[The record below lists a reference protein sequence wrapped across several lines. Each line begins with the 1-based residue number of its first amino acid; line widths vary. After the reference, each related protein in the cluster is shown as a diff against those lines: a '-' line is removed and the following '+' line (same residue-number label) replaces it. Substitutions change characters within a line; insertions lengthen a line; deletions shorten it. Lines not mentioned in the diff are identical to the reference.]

1 MQHDAPFLLAS
12 NLGSGALR
20 RKVALAVC
28 TAIAFGGQPVQVV
41 AQEGIELFE
50 SKIRPALV
58 EHCYE
63 CHSSD
68 EEIQGGLNLDSRAG
82 VQAGGDSGVV
92 FDADDPQS
100 SLLLEALRYK
110 NRDMQMPPSG
120 KLPESVIADFA
131 KWIELGA
138 PDPRTGSSQ
147 INATGMS
154 VDEGRQ
160 FWSFKPV
167 EKPTIPSPNDEKG
180 FVRTPIDA
188 FVLAKLQRHGL
199 TPAPQAD
206 RQILIRR
213 VTQDLIGLPPT
224 PAEVEAF
231 LSDESSDAF
240 SRLVDRLLDSP
251 HYGVRWGR
259 HWLDVARYADSNGL
273 DENIGFGNAWRYRD
287 YVVDAFNADK
297 PYDEFL
303 IEQVAGDLIAEPT
316 QESITATCFLQ
327 LGPKVL
333 AEPDIEKLHMD
344 VIDEQLDTLGKAFLG
359 MTLGCV
365 RCHDHKFD
373 PIKQTDYYALA
384 AIFKGTQTFGDKR
397 NGAIKFWYEHSL
409 ATEEDKNRLEEVDKQ
424 LKELNSAASSFKSSQ
439 IAKLRVDA
447 RSKVVEYL
455 IASTQF
461 DLGASLDE
469 VQIIAD
475 SLGLHARVLH
485 HCRQHLEFHR
495 DDEFFQ
501 PWHNLSSAGELDQL
515 EDHYRRLF
523 RDSRNA
529 LAAAKKLDPKI
540 KTLKDPQLNKALEV
554 LVDNAGLL
562 AVPAVESLAFDS
574 ETLAEYHRLL
584 DRAREF
590 ESAAPDEP
598 ALMSVAAGEP
608 LAKMAIRIRG
618 DHKLLGKEVE
628 KAFPI
633 VMCSAKKPTEFP
645 ESASGRLE
653 LAQWMASPKHPLTA
667 RVMVNRIW
675 AWHFGR
681 GLVSTTENFGVKGE
695 SPANA
700 ELLDC
705 LACYFVESGWSVKAM
720 HRLILNS
727 STWQVSSQHT
737 DYSHCITVDPENR
750 WLWKQAMRRLEAEQL
765 RDSILAASGRL
776 DTSFGGKTLPLRNRQ
791 FVFNHT
797 SEDHTTYESLRR
809 AIYLP
814 VIRNNLYTLFEQFD
828 YPDPTMPTGTRS
840 ETVVAP
846 QALLLMNDPLVLDS
860 SQALAKMTSQL
871 EPSQRVR
878 RIYRRCLGRDPSSD
892 ELQRDLA
899 FVKRNISTSRDAWEL
914 LCQSV
919 LVSNEFM
926 YIQ

>member
-1 MQHDAPFLLAS
+1 MHRIAAFLL
-12 NLGSGALR
+12 GSIQRL
-20 RKVALAVC
+20 VAFTRWVVVFGVYAC
-28 TAIAFGGQPVQVV
+28 AFQAYG
-41 AQEGIELFE
+41 QEGIDLFE
-50 SKIRPALV
+50 SRIRPVLA
-58 EHCYE
+58 EQCYE
-63 CHSSD
+63 CHSSAK
-68 EEIQGGLNLDSRAG
+68 EIQGGLNLDSRAG
-82 VQAGGDSGVV
+82 IQAGGDSGAVIEV
-92 FDADDPQS
+92 KDPEG
-100 SLLLEALRYK
+100 SLLLEALRYA
-110 NRDMQMPPSG
+110 NRDLQMPPSG
-120 KLPESVIADFA
+120 KLPEAVIADFA

-138 PDPRTGSSQ
+138 PDPRTGPAQ
-147 INATGMS
+147 ISATGMS

-167 EKPTIPSPNDEKG
+167 EKPAIPSPTDERG
-180 FVRTPIDA
+180 FVQTPIDA
-188 FVLAKLQRHGL
+188 FVLANLKMHGL
-199 TPAPQAD
+199 APASLAD
-206 RQILIRR
+206 RQVLIRR
-213 VTQDLIGLPPT
+213 ATQDLIGLPPT

-231 LSDESSDAF
+231 LLDESPDAF
-240 SRLVDRLLDSP
+240 SKVVDRLLDSP
-251 HYGVRWGR
+251 NYGIRWGR

-297 PYDEFL
+297 PFDAFL
-303 IEQVAGDLIAEPT
+303 VEQIAGDLIAEPT
-316 QESITATCFLQ
+316 RDSITATCFLQ

-344 VIDEQLDTLGKAFLG
+344 VIDEQIDTLGKAFMG

-409 ATEEDKNRLEEVDKQ
+409 ASDEDKKRLEEVDKQ
-424 LKELNSAASSFKSSQ
+424 LKELNSAASSFKNSQ
-439 IAKLRVDA
+439 IAKLRADA
-447 RSKVVEYL
+447 RGKVVEYL
-455 IASTQF
+455 IASTKF

-469 VQIIAD
+469 IQVIAD

-501 PWHNLSSAGELDQL
+501 PWHNLAEARKLDQL
-515 EDHYRRLF
+515 ESHYRRLF
-523 RDSRNA
+523 RDSQDA
-529 LAAAKKLDPKI
+529 LAEAKKSDPKS
-540 KTLKDPQLNKALEV
+540 KTLKDPILEQARLV
-554 LVDNAGLL
+554 LADNAGLL
-562 AVPAVESLAFDS
+562 AVPAVESLAFDA

-608 LAKMAIRIRG
+608 LTTMAIRIRG
-618 DHKLLGKEVE
+618 DHKKLGEEVE
-628 KAFPI
+628 KAFPV
-633 VMCSAKKPTEFP
+633 VMCSANMPTEFP
-645 ESASGRLE
+645 DSASGRLE
-653 LAQWMASPKHPLTA
+653 LAQWMASPNHPLTA

-681 GLVSTTENFGVKGE
+681 GLVSTTENFGVMGDR
-695 SPANA
+695 PANA
-700 ELLDC
+700 ELLDW

-720 HRLILNS
+720 HRLVLGS
-727 STWQVSSQHT
+727 STWQMSSQHPR
-737 DYSHCITVDPENR
+737 YSYCMTVDPENR
-750 WLWKQAMRRLEAEQL
+750 WRWKQSMRRLEAEQL

-776 DTSFGGKTLPLRNRQ
+776 DGSFGGKTLPLRNRQ

-846 QALLLMNDPLVLDS
+846 QALLLMNDPLVLES
-860 SQALAKMTSQL
+860 AQALAKMTSEL
-871 EPSQRVR
+871 APSQRVR
-878 RIYRRCLGRDPSSD
+878 VIYRRCLGREPESD
-892 ELQRDLA
+892 EVHRDVA
-899 FVKRNISTSRDAWEL
+899 FVKRITATGRGGDAWEL
-914 LCQSV
+914 LCQSI

-926 YIQ
+926 YIR